1 MVTKKTNQ
9 TDEAV
14 SPVVGVMLMLVVTI
28 IIAAV
33 VSMFASGMMGDTP
46 ASSTAAQVKFLGIS
60 STATDMKLD
69 DGLVG
74 LLFEVESGALDLRTL
89 KYYIQDKDY
98 GGGGECYGS
107 YSDPISSALDPG
119 NPNVNQNRLRYYF
132 NNPADAT
139 KWGVR
144 MMKFTNLTVDAD
156 LKAPGL
162 DPEPIVSTGER
173 FILFAESFVPA
184 KYAANGAFTPTTLQ
198 FRTDD
203 AAGNAWIS
211 MGAYVNGN
219 CLFTLSDTDGTVYFS
234 DYLKASDVL

>member
-14 SPVVGVMLMLVVTI
+14 SPIVGVMLMLVVTI

-46 ASSTAAQVKFLGIS
+46 TPSTAQVKFLGIS
-60 STATDMKLD
+60 STATDIKLD
-69 DGLVG
+69 DELVG

-107 YSDPISSALDPG
+107 YNDGISEAFYPDG
-119 NPNVNQNRLRYYF
+119 KKANPNRLRYVF
-132 NNPADAT
+132 NNPTDAA

-184 KYAANGAFTPTTLQ
+184 KWVTSGSFTPTTLQ
-198 FRTDD
+198 FTTMD
-203 AAGNAWIS
+203 AEYNHWIS